1 MSQVADLLA
10 QPAGKFCEQCGRDFV
25 PVNVAHRFCEAQCRI
40 DHSFGRAPEETLRR
54 RRTGFAWPP
63 VVPAKPVTVNAPV
76 RKARKP
82 GKWKT
87 AVILPDPQI
96 GFWRDLYDNSL
107 TPFHD
112 LRALKI
118 ALQIVEAE
126 RPDLTVWLG
135 DVCDFAAFGR
145 YRQEPGFAMTVQPTI
160 DTAHEYLALTAELS
174 KEVRFL
180 EGNHD
185 ARIHNAMV
193 DNVQAA
199 AGVRRAK
206 AGPHEWPAMS
216 LPSLLRLDEL
226 GVKYVGG
233 YPSCATYI
241 SHDLAAVH
249 GRFHGAR
256 AMQQN
261 LDREQVSV
269 IQGHTHHT
277 QKEARTRNLRDRPV
291 FAFAYSPGCLCRI
304 DGAVPSRN
312 SGLDAFGKPRRS
324 WEDWQQGLAVVRY
337 HDRLPHKY
345 EPVDIMEGWAMHER
359 VEYVA

>member
-1 MSQVADLLA
+1 LSLRDDVASLL
-10 QPAGKFCEQCGRDFV
+10 KHCEQCGRPFA
-25 PVNVAHRFCEAQCRI
+25 PASASHRYCEQQCRN
-40 DHSFGRAPEETLRR
+40 DAASGREKAETLRR
-54 RRTGFAWPP
+54 RETGFAWPP
-63 VVPAKPVTVNAPV
+63 VSHAKPVTVKVPQ
-76 RKARKP
+76 RKAPKVV

-96 GFWRDLYDNSL
+96 GFWRDLYDGSL

-112 LRALKI
+112 ERAMSI
-118 ALQIVEAE
+118 ALQVVEAE

-135 DVCDFAAFGR
+135 DVCDFASFGR
-145 YRQEPGFAMTVQPTI
+145 YRQEAGFALTVQPTI
-160 DTAHEYLALTAELS
+160 DTAHAWVAMTTELS
-174 KEVRFL
+174 KETRFL

-185 ARIHNAMV
+185 ARIHTAMV

-199 AGVRRAK
+199 AGIRRAK
-206 AGPHEWPAMS
+206 SGPHEWPAMS
-216 LPSLLRLDEL
+216 LPSLLRLDEINC
-226 GVKYVGG
+226 KYVGG
-233 YPSCATYI
+233 YPSVASYLN
-241 SHDLAAVH
+241 DGLAAVH
-249 GRFHGAR
+249 GRFHGSR

-277 QKEARTRNLRDRPV
+277 QKEARTRNLRDRPT

-312 SGLDAFGKPRRS
+312 SGIDAFGKPRRS

-337 HDRLPHKY
+337 DDRDRHAY
-345 EPVDIMEGWAMHER
+345 EPIDIMEGWAMHRGQEFT
-359 VEYVA
+359 A

>member
-1 MSQVADLLA
+1 MPSLSDDLATASL
-10 QPAGKFCEQCGRDFV
+10 KDCEQCGREFA
-25 PVNVAHRFCEAQCRI
+25 PVNIAHRFCEAQCRI
-40 DHSFGRAPEETLRR
+40 DHSFGRAMEETLRR

-63 VVPAKPVTVNAPV
+63 VVPARPVTVKAPV

-82 GKWKT
+82 TKWKT

-96 GFWRDLYDNSL
+96 GFWRDLYDGSL

-112 LRALKI
+112 ERALDV
-118 ALQIVEAE
+118 ALQVVEAE

-160 DTAHEYLALTAELS
+160 ETAHEKVAITAELS
-174 KEVRFL
+174 KETEYL

-185 ARIHNAMV
+185 LRLHTAMV

-226 GVKYVGG
+226 GVKYVGA
-233 YPSCATYI
+233 YPAGASYI
-241 SHDLAAVH
+241 TDNLACIH
-249 GRFHGAR
+249 GRFHGSR

-261 LDREQVSV
+261 LDRERVSI
-269 IQGHTHHT
+269 IQGHTHHV
-277 QKEARTRNLRDRPV
+277 QQEARTRNTRGEPH
-291 FAFAYSPGCLCRI
+291 FTFAYSPGCLCRI
-304 DGAVPSRN
+304 DGAVPGR
-312 SGLDAFGKPRRS
+312 GTGIDAFGRPVKS
-324 WEDWQQGLAVVRY
+324 WQDWQQGLAVVRY
-337 HDRLPHKY
+337 DDRGRHSY
-345 EPVDIMEGWAMHER
+345 EQVNILEGWALFRGQEFT
-359 VEYVA
+359 A